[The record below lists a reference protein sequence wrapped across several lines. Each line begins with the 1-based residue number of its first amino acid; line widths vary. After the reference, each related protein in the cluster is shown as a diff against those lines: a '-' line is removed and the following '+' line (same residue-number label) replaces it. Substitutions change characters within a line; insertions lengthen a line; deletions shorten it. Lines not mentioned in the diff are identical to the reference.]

1 MRSTKLQLPYYH
13 FLHQTPLNYFILTFV
28 VFCVITIHIICQQ
41 RKKIFYLHLLKFSQ
55 IKEHISSGEQQNK
68 SQNIALL

>member
-28 VFCVITIHIICQQ
+28 LFCVITIHIICQQ

-55 IKEHISSGEQQNK
+55 IKEHSSGEQRNK
-68 SQNIALL
+68 SQNVALL